1 MRWRLLRR
9 RLSISSPRMAVRSHL
24 PWPMRWALAAIM
36 LGFSAAL
43 ALWAFEF
50 GRGLAGFSVPGASA
64 EAHAALQREVEAL
77 RSERDRAQ
85 SVVNSAD
92 SLLKAERVT
101 QQRLAEQVKSL
112 EAENLAL
119 KDDLGFF
126 ERLLP
131 AAGDGLSVRG
141 AQVEVA
147 GPGRLRFQVLIMQ
160 RGARGQAEFRGRV
173 ELLLSGTREG
183 RVWSDAQPAYSQ
195 PLVLKQYRRVDGD
208 VAVPPQAIVRQVQVR
223 VLDEAGGLRANQ
235 LVPLAGQAESPA
247 QSGR

>member
-1 MRWRLLRR
+1 MRWRLIRR
-9 RLSISSPRMAVRSHL
+9 RLSISAPHMAVRSHL
-24 PWPMRWALAAIM
+24 PWPLRWAVAALM

-50 GRGLAGFSVPGASA
+50 GRNIAGLNTGFGASSQAAQVA
-64 EAHAALQREVEAL
+64 EQVRQQLSEA
-77 RSERDRAQ
+77 RRDRDAAQ
-85 SVVNSAD
+85 SVANSAD

-141 AQVEVA
+141 LQVESPA
-147 GPGRLRFQVLIMQ
+147 PGQLRFQVLIMQ
-160 RGARGQAEFRGRV
+160 QGGRTQAEFKGRV
-173 ELLLSGTREG
+173 ELMLSGLRDG
-183 RVWSDAQPAYSQ
+183 KPWVAAAPAFSQ
-195 PLVLKQYRRVDGD
+195 ALVFRQYRRVEGLMPSPA
-208 VAVPPQAIVRQVQVR
+208 AVVVRQVQVR
-223 VLDEAGGLRANQ
+223 VIDEAGQVRANQ
-235 LVPLAGQAESPA
+235 LLQM
-247 QSGR
+247 